1 MGRKNGSVD
10 DLPDRT
16 QPRILA
22 LVERSAPNIDRPPL
36 PAETEHRLD
45 GVERK
50 TAACYA
56 EAEETTFRWRRLA
69 RQLAMGPRRGV
80 AR

>member
-1 MGRKNGSVD
+1 MARDGSD
-10 DLPDRT
+10 LKDLPDST

-22 LVERSAPNIDRPPL
+22 LVERSSPNIDKPKLPPDV
-36 PAETEHRLD
+36 EYRLD
-45 GVERK
+45 PIERK

-56 EAEETTFRWRRLA
+56 EAEEATFRLNKLA
-69 RQLAMGPRRGV
+69 RKLAARPKRGI